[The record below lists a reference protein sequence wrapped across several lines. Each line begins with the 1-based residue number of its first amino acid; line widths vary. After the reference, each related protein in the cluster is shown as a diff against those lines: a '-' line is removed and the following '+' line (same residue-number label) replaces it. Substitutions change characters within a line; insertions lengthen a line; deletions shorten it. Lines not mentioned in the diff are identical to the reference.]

1 MGVVVIGSVVLASV
15 SWSLVADDL
24 GMVVFG
30 WGLASV
36 VVRYG
41 RWVVVD
47 IGCLCVVC
55 TRWWVVCV
63 VSLIVVSI
71 AVVVCND
78 SLVCSLVYSVVV
90 GCGS

>member
-30 WGLASV
+30 WGLTLA

-47 IGCLCVVC
+47 IGCLCVAC
-55 TRWWVVCV
+55 RSWWVVCV
-63 VSLIVVSI
+63 VSIIVVSI
-71 AVVVCND
+71 VGFVCIDGLACN
-78 SLVCSLVYSVVV
+78 LVYNVVV
-90 GCGS
+90 GSSS

>member
-1 MGVVVIGSVVLASV
+1 MGVVVIGSVVLAAV
-15 SWSLVADDL
+15 GWSLVADDL

-47 IGCLCVVC
+47 IGFLCVAC
-55 TRWWVVCV
+55 RSWWVVCV
-63 VSLIVVSI
+63 VSIIIVSI
-71 AVVVCND
+71 VVVVCID
-78 SLVCSLVYSVVV
+78 GLVCNLVYSVDV
-90 GCGS
+90 GCVS